1 MRLRELKSSHPF
13 PEGYFFCVKK
23 TPDRNRKEKKA
34 KAASTQQVA
43 STSSGQVQVASTST
57 PTPAPSSSQSEL
69 VKLLMEQQKALSEQL
84 EALKSS
90 F

>member
-1 MRLRELKSSHPF
+1 MDLSMGRLRGNLSDAD
-13 PEGYFFCVKK
+13 KK
-23 TPDRNRKEKKA
+23 KLHIAAVLARYRN
-34 KAASTQQVA
+34 
-43 STSSGQVQVASTST
+43 
-57 PTPAPSSSQSEL
+57 SEL